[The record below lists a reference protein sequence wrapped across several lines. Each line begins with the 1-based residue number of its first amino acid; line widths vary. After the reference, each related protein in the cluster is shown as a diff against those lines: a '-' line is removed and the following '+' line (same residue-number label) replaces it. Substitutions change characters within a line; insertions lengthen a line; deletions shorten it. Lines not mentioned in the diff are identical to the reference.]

1 MADQMIFKRY
11 EMKYAMDSETMM
23 AVEEEMATYTEA
35 DPHGHSRIQSL
46 YFDTPNYILARRS
59 LEHPLY
65 KEKLRLRSYGIA
77 KVGSPTFLEL
87 KKKYESVVYKRW
99 VTMEEDVSATYL
111 RLAAR
116 ENLTAEEELAKKV
129 LLESFEG
136 RDGQIMREIDYSFS
150 RYPGLAPRKLLMYD
164 RDAFYAKDDHEFRV
178 TFDSN
183 ILWRN
188 TDLDLTCGFY
198 GERLVPQ
205 DRVLM
210 EVKAGGAIPL
220 YFVKILKKYN
230 LNRTSFSKYGR
241 AYQVD
246 DERDKGWERV
256 RREAGI
262 HKANDR
268 RSSYPKWQPRDQPL

>member
-11 EMKYAMDSETMM
+11 EMKYAMDSESMM
-23 AVEEEMATYTEA
+23 AVEEEMASYMEA

-87 KKKYESVVYKRW
+87 KKKYESVVYKRR

-111 RLAAR
+111 RLAER

-136 RDGQIMREIDYSFS
+136 RDGQIMRD
-150 RYPGLAPRKLLMYD
+150 
-164 RDAFYAKDDHEFRV
+164 
-178 TFDSN
+178 
-183 ILWRN
+183 
-188 TDLDLTCGFY
+188 
-198 GERLVPQ
+198 
-205 DRVLM
+205 
-210 EVKAGGAIPL
+210 
-220 YFVKILKKYN
+220 
-230 LNRTSFSKYGR
+230 
-241 AYQVD
+241 
-246 DERDKGWERV
+246 
-256 RREAGI
+256 
-262 HKANDR
+262 
-268 RSSYPKWQPRDQPL
+268 

>member
-23 AVEEEMATYTEA
+23 AVEEEMASYMEA

-77 KVGSPTFLEL
+77 QVGSPTFLEL
-87 KKKYESVVYKRW
+87 K
-99 VTMEEDVSATYL
+99 
-111 RLAAR
+111 
-116 ENLTAEEELAKKV
+116 KKV